1 MPGPMGG
8 GRNMQFDPNQKMDL
22 KALAKLAGFAK
33 SFLPAIIIVVLC
45 SLLSTV
51 PSIIGP
57 RKISDL
63 MNIITSGVASESGVD
78 MNAFRSSCAFLLVLY
93 AAGALIG
100 YIQQW
105 VMVSTTQGV
114 ARKLRTSLNDK
125 LNRLALRFFDSSTRG
140 DILSRFT
147 NDVDTISQAL
157 SQTIATLL
165 SAILLFVG
173 VITGVGGGV
182 LRDVFCGAVPSI
194 FREHIYALASAAGA
208 VCYILLLR
216 TPLPEMAS
224 MLAGFGVVF
233 IIRCLAAHYHWNLP
247 KVEK

>member
-1 MPGPMGG
+1 MNLLFFIFEVMGTIAFAISG
-8 GRNMQFDPNQKMDL
+8 AMIAIRHKMDL
-22 KALAKLAGFAK
+22 FGVAMLGLVTATGGGVIRDVIIGDIPPRVFRDSRYAMLAFGTALLVFIVLRFAK
-33 SFLPAIIIVVLC
+33 RLPAGRFSSVLDR
-45 SLLSTV
+45 LYFLSDTLGLAAFTV
-51 PSIIGP
+51 LGI
-57 RKISDL
+57 
-63 MNIITSGVASESGVD
+63 
-78 MNAFRSSCAFLLVLY
+78 RSV
-93 AAGALIG
+93 GG
-100 YIQQW
+100 EN
-105 VMVSTTQGV
+105 G
-114 ARKLRTSLNDK
+114 
-125 LNRLALRFFDSSTRG
+125 
-140 DILSRFT
+140 
-147 NDVDTISQAL
+147 
-157 SQTIATLL
+157 TL
-165 SAILLFVG
+165 LLFVG